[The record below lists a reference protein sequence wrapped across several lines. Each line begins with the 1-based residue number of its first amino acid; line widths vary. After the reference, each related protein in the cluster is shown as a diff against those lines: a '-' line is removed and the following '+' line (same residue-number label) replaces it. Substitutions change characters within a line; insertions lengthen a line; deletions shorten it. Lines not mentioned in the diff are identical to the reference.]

1 MFDRNNSGN
10 NWTTFRGFNLQ
21 VSFDTILHRD
31 SENGPWTALRRIAR
45 LGNYP
50 SAYPKHSFRI
60 NDADTD
66 GGYYAPIPLTPQHKL
81 LGLTWT
87 PLTTLEGVTVLIQ
100 ASGEQFQNNPPLR
113 IDPPRNLTHN
123 PQKGATP
130 QDVICRVDTSKGAT
144 LGDATHSEATP
155 QGLDPCDNIHQGAT
169 QQEATPQGATPQ
181 GTAHQG
187 TTHRVVTQQG
197 AASKGATPQE
207 TSHQGA
213 AQKGAA
219 SGRATFQGATHQRAT
234 QQGAD
239 SQETTPQGAAHQET
253 THRAVAQQG
262 AASKRATPQETSHRG
277 AAQQG
282 ATPERATPQG
292 ATHQGTTHRVVA
304 QQGAA
309 SKGASPQEITHQ
321 EAAQQGADPQ
331 GTTSQGAAHQETTH
345 RAVAQQGAASKG
357 ATPQETSHR
366 GAAQQGATSERATP
380 QGAAQQR
387 ATHQVAASKGATPQ
401 GITHQGAAQ
410 QGTDSQGATPQ
421 RSVQQ
426 RTTLRV
432 PAHQGAIPKGATPRD
447 NITEQGASLTAPQE
461 AITELGLTPQW
472 GSLLGWPALTNQPSD
487 QARKRSTTT
496 PQSTLGAKWPRLSL
510 NTPDLDFI
518 RNLPLDT
525 PPPLIQEILTK
536 EPPVIIIKSPGK
548 KYPNYYLAT
557 LPEPRH
563 VRRAKPDLFKHLTQ
577 GLKVPLFKIKISK
590 PPLLGL
596 YEYVVQANQDPHR
609 FWTPCPSDRNLLI
622 LNAPHMT
629 LYMRTLAYNHIHDL

>member
-207 TSHQGA
+207 TRHQGA
-213 AQKGAA
+213 AQK
-219 SGRATFQGATHQRAT
+219 
-234 QQGAD
+234 
-239 SQETTPQGAAHQET
+239 
-253 THRAVAQQG
+253 G
-262 AASKRATPQETSHRG
+262 AASKRATPQETCHRG

-282 ATPERATPQG
+282 AAPERATPQG

-331 GTTSQGAAHQETTH
+331 GTTPQGAAHQETTH

-366 GAAQQGATSERATP
+366 GAAQQG
-380 QGAAQQR
+380 
-387 ATHQVAASKGATPQ
+387 
-401 GITHQGAAQ
+401 
-410 QGTDSQGATPQ
+410 TDSQGATPQ

-426 RTTLRV
+426 GTTLRV

>member
-197 AASKGATPQE
+197 AASKGAIPQE

-213 AQKGAA
+213 AQ
-219 SGRATFQGATHQRAT
+219 
-234 QQGAD
+234 
-239 SQETTPQGAAHQET
+239 QGAA
-253 THRAVAQQG
+253 
-262 AASKRATPQETSHRG
+262 
-277 AAQQG
+277 
-282 ATPERATPQG
+282 PERATPQG
-292 ATHQGTTHRVVA
+292 ATHQGTTHRVVT

-387 ATHQVAASKGATPQ
+387 ATQQGAASQGTTPQGASHLRTTHRVVAHQVAASKGATPQ
-401 GITHQGAAQ
+401 EITHQGAAQ

-421 RSVQQ
+421 RSIQQ
-426 RTTLRV
+426 GTTLRV

-563 VRRAKPDLFKHLTQ
+563 IRRAKPDLFKHLTQ